1 MRILALTSKN
11 SGVGYHRIM
20 MPVVHMEKDYAFITD
35 TISEEVLEKG
45 YDILL
50 INRFLS
56 NISLNQILEW
66 RNKYKFKLVVDNDD
80 YWNLEPSHQLYERYK
95 ANNISEHIINYLR
108 EADLCTCTHS
118 RLADE
123 IYQYNKNVVILPNA
137 LPYGME
143 QFNDEKIESKLVRL
157 FWSGSGT
164 HKNDIAILK
173 NPLKRC
179 SNLPIRSVI
188 AGYNEQEKP
197 IWDTMIS
204 TFTLGLK
211 LNPILYKY
219 ADVINYM
226 NAYKDS
232 DIGLVPL
239 VDNKFNSMKSNL
251 KVLEIASKK
260 NPAIV
265 SYVNPY
271 LSLPVH
277 YVKKQSDWYKHIKD
291 LTYDKAMREESG
303 NKLFEHCSKVYNF
316 NVINELRAYTYKNLI

>member
-1 MRILALTSKN
+1 MRILALTSKS

-20 MPVVHMEKDYAFITD
+20 MPIVHLEKEYAFITD

-56 NISLNQILEW
+56 NITLNQILEW
-66 RNKYKFKLVVDNDD
+66 RTKYKFKLVVDNDD
-80 YWNLEPSHQLYERYK
+80 YWHLEPSHQLYDRYK
-95 ANNISEHIINYLR
+95 LNNIPEHIINYLR

-118 RLADE
+118 RLAEE
-123 IYQYNKNVVILPNA
+123 IYQYNKNVVVLPNA

-143 QFNDEKIESKLVRL
+143 QFNDEKTDSKLVRL

-164 HKNDIAILK
+164 HLNDLQILK
-173 NPLKRC
+173 NIMGKC
-179 SNLPIRSVI
+179 MNLPVSSVI
-188 AGYNEQEKP
+188 AGYNEQEKA
-197 IWDTMIS
+197 IWDRMIS
-204 TFTLGLK
+204 CFTYGLK
-211 LNPILYKY
+211 LNPVLYKY
-219 ADVINYM
+219 SDVVNYM

-239 VDNKFNSMKSNL
+239 VNSKFNSMKSNL

-265 SYVNPY
+265 SHVNPY
-271 LSLPVH
+271 LDLPVH
-277 YVKKQSDWYKHIKD
+277 YVKKQSDWFKHIKD
-291 LTYDKAMREESG
+291 LTLDKAMREESG
-303 NKLFEHCSKVYNF
+303 NNLFEYCSKMYNF
-316 NVINELRAYTYKNLI
+316 NVINNLRAKTFKSII

>member
-66 RNKYKFKLVVDNDD
+66 RSKYKFKLVVDNDD
-80 YWNLEPSHQLYERYK
+80 YWSLEPSHQLYERYK
-95 ANNISEHIINYLR
+95 VNNITEHIINYLR

-118 RLADE
+118 RLAEE

-164 HKNDIAILK
+164 HQHDIAILK

-179 SNLPIRSVI
+179 SNLPIRSII

-219 ADVINYM
+219 SDVINYM

-271 LSLPVH
+271 LDLPVH

-291 LTYDKAMREESG
+291 LSLDKAMREESG
-303 NKLFEHCSKVYNF
+303 NNLFEHCRKVFNF
-316 NVINELRAYTYKNLI
+316 NDINKQRALSYKNII

>member
-20 MPVVHMEKDYAFITD
+20 MPIVHLEKDYAFITD

-66 RNKYKFKLVVDNDD
+66 RSKYKFKLVVDNDD

-95 ANNISEHIINYLR
+95 ANNISEQIINYLR

-204 TFTLGLK
+204 TFTNGLK

-303 NKLFEHCSKVYNF
+303 NKLFEFCDKVYNF
-316 NVINELRAYTYKNLI
+316 NAINQLRAYTYKKLI

>member
-20 MPVVHMEKDYAFITD
+20 MPIVHLQKDYAFITD
-35 TISEEVLEKG
+35 TISEEILEKG

-56 NISLNQILEW
+56 NITLNQILEW
-66 RNKYKFKLVVDNDD
+66 RTKYKFKLVVDNDD
-80 YWNLEPSHQLYERYK
+80 YWYLEPSHQLYERYK
-95 ANNISEHIINYLR
+95 VNNISEHIINYLK

-137 LPYGME
+137 LPYGYE
-143 QFNDEKIESKLVRL
+143 QFNDEKTDSKLVRL

-164 HKNDIAILK
+164 HRLDIGLLK

-179 SNLPIRSVI
+179 LHLPIATVI

-197 IWDTMIS
+197 IWDNMIS
-204 TFTLGLK
+204 SFTFGLK
-211 LNPILYKY
+211 LNPVLYKY
-219 ADVINYM
+219 SDVINYM

-232 DIGLVPL
+232 DIGIVPL

-271 LSLPVH
+271 LDLPVH
-277 YVKKQSDWYKHIKD
+277 HVKKQSDWYKHIKD
-291 LTYDKAMREESG
+291 LTLDKAMREESG
-303 NKLFEHCSKVYNF
+303 KKLFEYCEKSYNF
-316 NVINELRAYTYKNLI
+316 NVINSLRAETYKKII